1 MSGERWLIKLLGKED
16 TMEIISVLLSS
27 SDVIEMFLLTETLT
41 SQIIDDPKF
50 NTNEITTS

>member
-1 MSGERWLIKLLGKED
+1 
-16 TMEIISVLLSS
+16 MEIISVLLSS